1 VPDLP
6 WGAAAVELVRNARPT
21 AGALLLACFGVYGG
35 GLAAKFIHPFNVIAS
50 AICAMA
56 LFSGVVLAIL
66 AAIPPVLR
74 SWSPNGAAS
83 PVPLPKGA
91 RSTLPSGVRRR

>member
-1 VPDLP
+1 MP

-21 AGALLLACFGVYGG
+21 AGALLLAYFGVYGG
-35 GLAAKFIHPFNVIAS
+35 GLAARFIHPFNITAS

-56 LFSGVVLAIL
+56 LFSGVVLAIM

-74 SWSPNGAAS
+74 SWPPNGAAS
-83 PVPLPKGA
+83 RVPLPKGVG
-91 RSTLPSGVRRR
+91 STLPSSVRRR

>member
-1 VPDLP
+1 MPFGV
-6 WGAAAVELVRNARPT
+6 AAVELVRNARPT

-35 GLAAKFIHPFNVIAS
+35 ALAAKFIHPFNVIAS

-66 AAIPPVLR
+66 AAIPPVLQ
-74 SWSPNGAAS
+74 SWAPHGAAS
-83 PVPLPKGA
+83 RGPLRKGVV
-91 RSTLPSGVRRR
+91 STRPGSFRRR